1 MQQQRPAARS
11 TDSHR
16 PGDNSMYHLPG
27 LVFEFCMLD
36 DCYKLRESKKT
47 HYIYIYPLFSPHPT
61 VHLLHGLL
69 KRQDHVLIGIGY

>member
-36 DCYKLRESKKT
+36 DCYKLRESKKHIT
-47 HYIYIYPLFSPHPT
+47 YIYIPSSLPILPFIFYMDYSRDRIMYLS
-61 VHLLHGLL
+61 V
-69 KRQDHVLIGIGY
+69 